1 MATEVEA
8 ELLESRLSMEDFMK
22 MQSLFLPSGSSG
34 LPVSMQ
40 RAEFVER
47 CCSVIG
53 RGSQEEYGH
62 LFDSVDVSREGWV
75 DWERLTMFLLLG
87 LSNKEEHARAATVPR
102 WRPARTL
109 PTPHRDTIHSITHL
123 PTSGR
128 YLSMSK
134 EGTMAVWD
142 EKNLTLLR
150 NHRLSN
156 DSVKPRDLW
165 VTGMVVLPNVHKI
178 ACSFTSKEI
187 CFYDLLSKQEFS
199 LQYKLHGLRYTPIS
213 LHYWHHPQR
222 PEQAVLSF
230 GDVGGQVSGVCFRS
244 ALISLF
250 ERPSAAV
257 EQDSAVGSPLLF
269 SGAEHHA
276 EGLQPVVM
284 NTSEK
289 NVIFERSVCRM
300 WRVDESGW
308 IFRVFLQLCHPP
320 LHSYQLICKSAQ
332 FMRFLGSL
340 EAFVSCSSSAQTS
353 MVLAWREGETRP
365 LRVATFHTENGI
377 IDLDY
382 HPGLN
387 FIATAGENNQ
397 VCLWNPYLISK
408 PVGVLRGHVT
418 SVVAVR
424 FMLGKKQLISFSKD
438 KVLRVWDVA
447 TQLCVQRIAGIFP
460 KTQECRTL
468 LFFHEERSRLFLSFN
483 SALLLLE
490 AKKESGRRVMSHE
503 SAVTCVLYNSLFR
516 QVVSSDAS
524 SAVTCWLMDTGQ
536 KVKQFHRCHGDA
548 EISTMALDATQT
560 RLFTA
565 GTDGV
570 VKVWDFNGHCHH
582 SLNAGRGLAVEI
594 AQILVLKRTVLVL
607 GWERMITVFRLNS
620 FSQYFVQP
628 AEWKGGV
635 QHRDDVVCAAFRSP
649 QTLLTGSSDGEIIV
663 WNNSTENALCKLSLD
678 STQPQD
684 LKSKSDN
691 TLSKTRISNARR
703 QSTNSASKLLALC
716 GEEDSESYGIT
727 RLAVVEGRMGAAA
740 TGGADLVSCGGSGV
754 VRFWNTISSRLV
766 GEFVAHKDSGSIV
779 LTVDSSGCYLATADM
794 DGRVKVWDIQD
805 YCLHPTE
812 TVTNQAPALLSSLRP
827 HVNCV
832 THLETC
838 VHGDQLFLLSASTD
852 CSLALSF
859 LPGPTIGVFGQEAHW
874 RLGGPGVG
882 LLETVKGVK
891 SETSRETDESS
902 KVQQSSFCN
911 PESPQSP
918 ESAGTD
924 HDPLEED
931 EDEEKSGTQ
940 QPYILCDSVAEQG
953 QDSEDGRGVGLQL
966 SDSKQRPYVN
976 GVQNSSVGTFS
987 ELRLEELDTVGELTK
1002 PDFVINPHLYFGL
1015 MWESSTPTP
1024 PPLPEARETGLKA
1037 AIDEKSLF
1045 PKEVLEQVDRP
1056 PGAQR
1061 HTQRVST
1068 MRNYGR
1074 FISRSLG
1081 KPKASTSGVFKTK

>member
-1 MATEVEA
+1 MATEVKA

-22 MQSLFLPSGSSG
+22 MQSLFLMSGSSV
-34 LPVSMQ
+34 LPMSMQ

-53 RGSQEEYGH
+53 RGSQEEYSH

-75 DWERLTMFLLLG
+75 DWERLATFLLLG
-87 LSNKEEHARAATVPR
+87 LSNKEEHAKAAAVPR

-128 YLSMSK
+128 YLSVSK
-134 EGTMAVWD
+134 EGTLAVWD

-156 DSVKPRDLW
+156 DSVKPKDLW

-187 CFYDLLSKQEFS
+187 CFYDLLSKQELS
-199 LQYKLHGLRYTPIS
+199 LQYKLHGLHYTPIS

-257 EQDSAVGSPLLF
+257 EQDSAVSI
-269 SGAEHHA
+269 SWAE
-276 EGLQPVVM
+276 LQQ
-284 NTSEK
+284 
-289 NVIFERSVCRM
+289 
-300 WRVDESGW
+300 G
-308 IFRVFLQLCHPP
+308 CHRCCYTVT
-320 LHSYQLICKSAQ
+320 HTAHTGHWVRTV
-332 FMRFLGSL
+332 RFLGSL
-340 EAFVSCSSSAQTS
+340 EAFVSCSSSAQNS

-438 KVLRVWDVA
+438 KVLRVWDMA

-548 EISTMALDATQT
+548 EISTMALDTTQT

-607 GWERMITVFRLNS
+607 GWERTITVFRLNS

-649 QTLLTGSSDGEIIV
+649 QTLVTGSSDGEIIM
-663 WNNSTENALCKLSLD
+663 WNNSTEIALCKLSSD
-678 STQPQD
+678 STPPQD

-691 TLSKTRISNARR
+691 TLSKTSISNARR
-703 QSTNSASKLLALC
+703 PSTNSASKLLALC
-716 GEEDSESYGIT
+716 GKEDSESYGIT

-740 TGGADLVSCGGSGV
+740 TGGADLVSCGGLGV
-754 VRFWNTISSRLV
+754 VRFWNTISRRLV

-779 LTVDSSGCYLATADM
+779 LTVDSSGRYLATADM

-859 LPGPTIGVFGQEAHW
+859 LPGPTIGIFGQEVHW
-874 RLGGPGVG
+874 HLGGPGVG
-882 LLETVKGVK
+882 LLEKVKEVK

-911 PESPQSP
+911 LESPQSP
-918 ESAGTD
+918 ESARTD
-924 HDPLEED
+924 HHTPAED

-940 QPYILCDSVAEQG
+940 QPHILCDSVAEQG
-953 QDSEDGRGVGLQL
+953 QDSEDGCGVGLPL

-976 GVQNSSVGTFS
+976 GVQNSSVGALS

-1015 MWESSTPTP
+1015 MWESSAPTP
-1024 PPLPEARETGLKA
+1024 PPLPEAREKGLKA

-1056 PGAQR
+1056 PGAQH
-1061 HTQRVST
+1061 HTQRVSM

-1074 FISRSLG
+1074 FIGRRLG
-1081 KPKASTSGVFKTK
+1081 KPKASASGVFKAK

>member
-1 MATEVEA
+1 M
-8 ELLESRLSMEDFMK
+8 
-22 MQSLFLPSGSSG
+22 SGSSV
-34 LPVSMQ
+34 LPMSMQ

-53 RGSQEEYGH
+53 RGSQEEYSH

-75 DWERLTMFLLLG
+75 DWERLATFLLLG
-87 LSNKEEHARAATVPR
+87 LSNKEEHAKAAAVPR

-128 YLSMSK
+128 YLSVSK
-134 EGTMAVWD
+134 EGTLAVWD

-156 DSVKPRDLW
+156 DSVKPKDLW

-187 CFYDLLSKQEFS
+187 CFYDLLSKQELS
-199 LQYKLHGLRYTPIS
+199 LQYKLHGLHYTPIS

-257 EQDSAVGSPLLF
+257 EQDSAVSI
-269 SGAEHHA
+269 SWAE
-276 EGLQPVVM
+276 LQQ
-284 NTSEK
+284 
-289 NVIFERSVCRM
+289 
-300 WRVDESGW
+300 G
-308 IFRVFLQLCHPP
+308 CHRCCYTVT
-320 LHSYQLICKSAQ
+320 HTAHTGHWVRTV
-332 FMRFLGSL
+332 RFLGSL
-340 EAFVSCSSSAQTS
+340 EAFVSCSSSAQNS

-438 KVLRVWDVA
+438 KVLRVWDMA

-548 EISTMALDATQT
+548 EISTMALDTTQT

-607 GWERMITVFRLNS
+607 GWERTITVFRLNS

-649 QTLLTGSSDGEIIV
+649 QTLVTGSSDGEIIM
-663 WNNSTENALCKLSLD
+663 WNNSTEIALCKLSSD
-678 STQPQD
+678 STPPQD
-684 LKSKSDN
+684 LKSKPF
-691 TLSKTRISNARR
+691 KISSND
-703 QSTNSASKLLALC
+703 LVL
-716 GEEDSESYGIT
+716 
-727 RLAVVEGRMGAAA
+727 MP
-740 TGGADLVSCGGSGV
+740 GGADLVSCGGLGV
-754 VRFWNTISSRLV
+754 VRFWNTISRRLV

-779 LTVDSSGCYLATADM
+779 LTVDSSGRYLATADM

-859 LPGPTIGVFGQEAHW
+859 LPGPTIGIFGQVGFSSPMKLPLREYSRSMAGKTTKTRILATPAPRPRASGSSSDQCDDPAPADGTIVLETKAFRTKLLVSLREDIGDIIKSEIRSVLEKEMSGFRADINMVRSDLQSYQTMVTAELTALKSTTGEIEKSLSTCTDNIVTLQREVAH
-874 RLGGPGVG
+874 LKAQSK
-882 LLETVKGVK
+882 LLENK
-891 SETSRETDESS
+891 
-902 KVQQSSFCN
+902 C
-911 PESPQSP
+911 
-918 ESAGTD
+918 
-924 HDPLEED
+924 ED
-931 EDEEKSGTQ
+931 
-940 QPYILCDSVAEQG
+940 
-953 QDSEDGRGVGLQL
+953 
-966 SDSKQRPYVN
+966 
-976 GVQNSSVGTFS
+976 
-987 ELRLEELDTVGELTK
+987 
-1002 PDFVINPHLYFGL
+1002 
-1015 MWESSTPTP
+1015 
-1024 PPLPEARETGLKA
+1024 PEARLRRNNIRIMG
-1037 AIDEKSLF
+1037 
-1045 PKEVLEQVDRP
+1045 VLESQASSTGAISVLLQKVFNLTEVPMLDRSHHSMAP
-1056 PGAQR
+1056 APRKGEQPRAVVA
-1061 HTQRVST
+1061 HLH
-1068 MRNYGR
+1068 Y
-1074 FISRSLG
+1074 F
-1081 KPKASTSGVFKTK
+1081 